1 MATVHFTNHLQGYAP
16 CESVRVEGQTVG
28 AALRASLVGNDRLR
42 SYVLDEQGRLRR
54 HMVLFVD
61 GQVIAD
67 RVGLTDPIGPATEVY
82 VMQALSGG

>member
-1 MATVHFTNHLQGYAP
+1 MATVHFTSHLQGYAP
-16 CESVRVEGQTVG
+16 CESVRVEGHTVG

-67 RVGLTDPIGPATEVY
+67 RVGLTDRIGPATEVY